1 MGFVGVGKA
10 FRAGTVLLS
19 GAEAGA
25 GVPHVM
31 PLFQTVG
38 YEAADLEGLGR
49 AVDDRDL
56 FYVRHRSPNDEA
68 VAQLLVRLERPGAA
82 ADEAAAGGPD
92 GAGGIDAALLASGMA
107 AIDAALHA
115 ALEAVAARGASAE
128 AGAGASPP
136 VVVTASPLYSATA
149 GLLRALAER
158 GALRLV
164 DCAGGDVGEV
174 AARCAG
180 LAGAGVVI
188 FVEAL
193 SNPRLRVADLD
204 GLGAL
209 AARIGAVLVVD
220 ATFVTPLL
228 CRPLERGAHLV
239 VHSATKYLGGHGDV
253 CAGAVV
259 GEAGLVAAVRAY
271 RRLRGAVLDPF
282 AAWLLHRGLRTLAV
296 RLARQVETAQALAAF
311 LSAEQ
316 ARLGLTEVIYPGLPS
331 HPDHAR
337 AQAVLDAPGAMLSF
351 SVADAR
357 AAQRVYEAVRVV
369 RRVASLGD
377 VESLLMYPAGAW
389 RRAMPAAEQARM
401 GIGPGLLRLSV
412 GIEDAADLREDL
424 VQALERARIG

>member
-1 MGFVGVGKA
+1 
-10 FRAGTVLLS
+10 
-19 GAEAGA
+19 
-25 GVPHVM
+25 M
-31 PLFQTVG
+31 PLFQTVA
-38 YEAADLEGLGR
+38 YEAEDLEGLGR

-68 VAQLLVRLERPGAA
+68 VADLLVRLERPGG
-82 ADEAAAGGPD
+82 AAG
-92 GAGGIDAALLASGMA
+92 IEAALLASGMA

-115 ALEAVAARGASAE
+115 ALEAVAGRGA
-128 AGAGASPP
+128 GPP
-136 VVVTASPLYSATA
+136 LVVTASPLYSATA

-158 GALRLV
+158 GALRLW
-164 DCAGGDVGEV
+164 DCARGDVAEI
-174 AARCAG
+174 AARCEE

-259 GEAGLVAAVRAY
+259 GEAGLVASVRAY

-282 AAWLLHRGLRTLAV
+282 AAWLLHRGLRTLVV
-296 RLARQVETAQALAAF
+296 RLARQVETAQALASF

-316 ARLGLTEVIYPGLPS
+316 ARLGLCEVIYPGLPS

-337 AQAVLDAPGAMLSF
+337 AQAVLDAPGAMLAF
-351 SVADAR
+351 SVADAQ
-357 AAQRVYEAVRVV
+357 AAQRVYEAVRVI

-389 RRAMPAAEQARM
+389 RRAMSAEEQARM